1 MNWKLVMKSLDFNIF
16 EATKPKL
23 KPTKGRVLIAEP
35 FLQGPYFNRS
45 IVIITEHNREGTV
58 GFVLN
63 KSSELY
69 PDEVIEDLFNFKGE
83 LYIGG
88 PVASNTLHYIHTLG
102 DMIPGSIK
110 VSGNLYWGGD
120 FDKIK
125 ELINI
130 GRASE
135 SCIKFFAGYSGWEP
149 GQLEREIAENSWIV
163 NNIDLKM
170 IMSPNVDNIWKES
183 MERLGDV
190 YKTWSNF
197 PNNPAFN

>member
-1 MNWKLVMKSLDFNIF
+1 MKSLNFNIF

-23 KPTKGRVLIAEP
+23 KPTKGRILIAEP

-45 IVIITEHNREGTV
+45 IIIITEFNKDGTV

-88 PVASNTLHYIHTLG
+88 PVSSNTLHYIHTLG
-102 DMIPGSIK
+102 DTIPGSLKIAK
-110 VSGNLYWGGD
+110 NLYWGGD
-120 FDKIK
+120 FEKIK
-125 ELINI
+125 ALINKGEI
-130 GRASE
+130 DEKS
-135 SCIKFFAGYSGWEP
+135 IKFFAGYSGWEP
-149 GQLEREIAENSWIV
+149 GQLEREIAENSWVVTNMDI
-163 NNIDLKM
+163 KM
-170 IMSPNVDNIWKES
+170 VMSDNVENSWKES
-183 MERLGDV
+183 MEKLGDV

-197 PNNPAFN
+197 PSNPTFN